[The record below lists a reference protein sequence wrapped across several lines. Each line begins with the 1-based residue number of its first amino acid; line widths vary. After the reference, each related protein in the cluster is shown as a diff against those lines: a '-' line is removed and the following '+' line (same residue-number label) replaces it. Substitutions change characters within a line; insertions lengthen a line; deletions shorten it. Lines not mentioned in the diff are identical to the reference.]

1 MAKNG
6 IEKALG
12 TKKNHSGTPEQPL
25 QGYFFLALQIR
36 QVTKIEVFIRFQ
48 PNQRR
53 SHVKQGYIILDL
65 DGSQLFGHGTREIP
79 DLLLTYP
86 YMCRSAILAAYF
98 LINYLILR
106 PTNEDLIPEMKN
118 REGLV

>member
-1 MAKNG
+1 M
-6 IEKALG
+6 
-12 TKKNHSGTPEQPL
+12 
-25 QGYFFLALQIR
+25 
-36 QVTKIEVFIRFQ
+36 
-48 PNQRR
+48 
-53 SHVKQGYIILDL
+53 LDL
-65 DGSQLFGHGTREIP
+65 DGKQLFGHGTRVIP

-118 REGLV
+118 REGCV